1 MNKEEC
7 IAVEEYAK
15 AVRANYDVKVPFFES
30 IDYLLEKLGGNLEIT
45 ELDCFGSSKL
55 YLRTAIWEELFTVKV
70 KPSVSREK
78 RNYEIAKQIGHLF
91 LHTTYVN
98 AMTEGK
104 PLLITDDLSDTV
116 NEAQANIFADTLV
129 MPQDEF
135 TKEVKQNVHDGRADM
150 KKVAKKFGVTYD
162 RALVRASRLN
172 LIEW

>member
-1 MNKEEC
+1 MPEKGSGKIQQPTESAILNKC
-7 IAVEEYAK
+7 
-15 AVRANYDVKVPFFES
+15 D
-30 IDYLLEKLGGNLEIT
+30 GNNI
-45 ELDCFGSSKL
+45 
-55 YLRTAIWEELFTVKV
+55 
-70 KPSVSREK
+70 REK